1 MDLFEEYLEKK
12 DNENVKRALTA
23 ESYKNRD
30 HSLKNK
36 NVAPDLATLGDA
48 IIKLCYTKYFLD
60 KVEQLSKEVEK
71 YVTDE
76 RFVTVIA
83 KHYDLLKYINY
94 DDIDKNIL
102 RDYDYKI
109 PGKTSSGKNK
119 KTSPHKYIA
128 TAVEAMIGA
137 IYLETQKTQT
147 ETKALDKISEL
158 LLQWKEFI
166 DKNTQ

>member
-23 ESYKNRD
+23 KSYKKEYP
-30 HSLKNK
+30 SLKNK
-36 NVAPDLATLGDA
+36 DVAPDLATLGDA

-60 KVEQLSKEVEK
+60 KVKQLSKEVEK

-83 KHYDLLKYINY
+83 RHYDLLKHIYY
-94 DDIDKNIL
+94 YKDDDKIKQ
-102 RDYDYKI
+102 DYDYNK

-119 KTSPHKYIA
+119 KSSPHKYIA

-137 IYLETQKTQT
+137 IYLETKD
-147 ETKALDKISEL
+147 LDKISEL

-166 DKNTQ
+166 DKTQ

>member
-1 MDLFEEYLEKK
+1 MDLFEKYLENK
-12 DNENVKRALTA
+12 DIYEFVKRALRA
-23 ESYKNRD
+23 ESYKKE
-30 HSLKNK
+30 HPSLENK
-36 NVAPDLATLGDA
+36 DVAPDLATLGDA

-83 KHYDLLKYINY
+83 RHYDLLKHIYY
-94 DDIDKNIL
+94 YKDDDKIKQ
-102 RDYDYKI
+102 DYDYNK

-119 KTSPHKYIA
+119 KSSPHKYIA

-137 IYLETQKTQT
+137 IYLETKD
-147 ETKALDKISEL
+147 LDKISEL

-166 DKNTQ
+166 DKTQ

>member
-36 NVAPDLATLGDA
+36 NVATDLATLGDA

-83 KHYDLLKYINY
+83 KHYDLLKYIY
-94 DDIDKNIL
+94 YYKDDDKIPQ
-102 RDYDYKI
+102 DYDYNK
-109 PGKTSSGKNK
+109 PGKTSGKNK
-119 KTSPHKYIA
+119 KTSSYKYIA

-137 IYLETQKTQT
+137 IYLETKD
-147 ETKALDKISEL
+147 LDKISDL
-158 LLQWKEFI
+158 L
-166 DKNTQ
+166 

>member
-1 MDLFEEYLEKK
+1 MDLFEEYLENK
-12 DNENVKRALTA
+12 DTYEFVKRALTA
-23 ESYKNRD
+23 KSYKKE
-30 HSLKNK
+30 HQSLENK
-36 NVAPDLATLGDA
+36 DVATDLATLGDA

-83 KHYDLLKYINY
+83 RHYDLLKYIDY
-94 DDIDKNIL
+94 DDNDKNIL
-102 RDYDYKI
+102 RNYDYKI

-137 IYLETQKTQT
+137 IYLETND
-147 ETKALDKISEL
+147 LDKISEL
-158 LLQWKEFI
+158 LLQWKEL
-166 DKNTQ
+166 

>member
-23 ESYKNRD
+23 ESYKNVV
-30 HSLKNK
+30 HKLENK
-36 NVAPDLATLGDA
+36 DVATDLATLGDA

-83 KHYDLLKYINY
+83 RHYDLLKYIDY
-94 DDIDKNIL
+94 DDNDNNIPQH
-102 RDYDYKI
+102 YDYNK

-137 IYLETQKTQT
+137 IYLETKD
-147 ETKALDKISEL
+147 LDKISEL
-158 LLQWKEFI
+158 LLKWKEFI
-166 DKNTQ
+166 DKTQ

>member
-23 ESYKNRD
+23 KSYKKEQP
-30 HSLKNK
+30 SLKNK
-36 NVAPDLATLGDA
+36 DVAPDLATLGDA
-48 IIKLCYTKYFLD
+48 IIKFCYTKYFLD

-83 KHYDLLKYINY
+83 RHYDLLKYIDY
-94 DDIDKNIL
+94 DKDDDKIL
-102 RDYDYKI
+102 QDYDYKI
-109 PGKTSSGKNK
+109 PSKTSSGKNK
-119 KTSPHKYIA
+119 KSSPHKYIA

-158 LLQWKEFI
+158 LLQWKEF
-166 DKNTQ
+166 DTM

>member
-23 ESYKNRD
+23 KSYKKEYS
-30 HSLKNK
+30 SLKNK
-36 NVAPDLATLGDA
+36 DVAPDLATLGDA

-60 KVEQLSKEVEK
+60 KVKQLSKEVEK

-83 KHYDLLKYINY
+83 RHYDLLKYIDY
-94 DDIDKNIL
+94 DKDDDNISQ
-102 RDYDYKI
+102 DYDYNK
-109 PGKTSSGKNK
+109 PGKTSGKNK
-119 KTSPHKYIA
+119 KTSSYKYIA

-137 IYLETQKTQT
+137 IYLETND
-147 ETKALDKISEL
+147 LDKISEL
-158 LLQWKEFI
+158 LLKWKEFI
-166 DKNTQ
+166 DKTQ

>member
-23 ESYKNRD
+23 GSYKKE
-30 HSLKNK
+30 HPSLENK
-36 NVAPDLATLGDA
+36 DVAADLATLGDA

-76 RFVTVIA
+76 RFVKVIA
-83 KHYDLLKYINY
+83 KHYDLLKYIHY
-94 DDIDKNIL
+94 DETDDKIK

-119 KTSPHKYIA
+119 KTSSHKYIA
-128 TAVEAMIGA
+128 TAVEAMIAA
-137 IYLETQKTQT
+137 IYLETKE

-158 LLQWKEFI
+158 LELWKEL
-166 DKNTQ
+166 

>member
-1 MDLFEEYLEKK
+1 MDLFEKYFKK
-12 DNENVKRALTA
+12 KKTSEFVKRALRA
-23 ESYKNRD
+23 ESYKNVD
-30 HSLKNK
+30 HELKNK
-36 NVAPDLATLGDA
+36 DVATDLATLGDA

-83 KHYDLLKYINY
+83 KHYDLLKYIHY
-94 DDIDKNIL
+94 DQIDKNIPQ
-102 RDYDYKI
+102 DYDYNK
-109 PGKTSSGKNK
+109 PGKTSGKNK
-119 KTSPHKYIA
+119 KTSSYKYIA

-158 LLQWKEFI
+158 LLQWKEL
-166 DKNTQ
+166 

>member
-1 MDLFEEYLEKK
+1 MDLFEKYLKK
-12 DNENVKRALTA
+12 KKPSEFVKRALTA
-23 ESYKNRD
+23 ESYKKE
-30 HSLKNK
+30 HPSLENK
-36 NVAPDLATLGDA
+36 DVAPDLATLGDA

-83 KHYDLLKYINY
+83 KHYDLLKYIY
-94 DDIDKNIL
+94 YYKDDVNIPQ
-102 RDYDYKI
+102 DYDYNK

-137 IYLETQKTQT
+137 IYLETKD
-147 ETKALDKISEL
+147 LVKISEL
-158 LLQWKEFI
+158 LEMWKELQI
-166 DKNTQ
+166 KSQ

>member
-23 ESYKNRD
+23 KSYKKEQP
-30 HSLKNK
+30 SLKNK
-36 NVAPDLATLGDA
+36 DVAPDLATLGDA

-60 KVEQLSKEVEK
+60 KVKQLSKEVEK

-83 KHYDLLKYINY
+83 RHYDLLKHIYY
-94 DDIDKNIL
+94 YKDDDKIKQ
-102 RDYDYKI
+102 DYDYNKL
-109 PGKTSSGKNK
+109 GKTSSGKNK
-119 KTSPHKYIA
+119 KSSPHKYIA
-128 TAVEAMIGA
+128 TAVEAMIAA
-137 IYLETQKTQT
+137 IYLETKD
-147 ETKALDKISEL
+147 LDKISEL

>member
-1 MDLFEEYLEKK
+1 MDLFEEYLENK
-12 DNENVKRALTA
+12 DNKNVKRALTA
-23 ESYKNRD
+23 ESYKKEYP
-30 HSLKNK
+30 SLENK
-36 NVAPDLATLGDA
+36 DVATDLATLGDA

-83 KHYDLLKYINY
+83 RHYDLLKYIYYDKTDINIPQNY
-94 DDIDKNIL
+94 DYNK
-102 RDYDYKI
+102 

-119 KTSPHKYIA
+119 KSSSYKYIA

-137 IYLETQKTQT
+137 IYLETND
-147 ETKALDKISEL
+147 LDKISEL
-158 LLQWKEFI
+158 LLKWKEFI
-166 DKNTQ
+166 DKKSMSQ

>member
-23 ESYKNRD
+23 KSYKKEQP
-30 HSLKNK
+30 SLKNK
-36 NVAPDLATLGDA
+36 DVAPDLATLGDA

-83 KHYDLLKYINY
+83 RHYDLLKYIYYDKTDNNIPQNY
-94 DDIDKNIL
+94 DYNK
-102 RDYDYKI
+102 

-119 KTSPHKYIA
+119 KSSPHKYIA

-137 IYLETQKTQT
+137 IYLETKD
-147 ETKALDKISEL
+147 LDKISEL
-158 LLQWKEFI
+158 LLKWKEFI
-166 DKNTQ
+166 DKTQ

>member
-23 ESYKNRD
+23 KSYKKE
-30 HSLKNK
+30 HQSLENK
-36 NVAPDLATLGDA
+36 DIAADLATLGDA
-48 IIKLCYTKYFLD
+48 IIKFCYTKYFLD

-83 KHYDLLKYINY
+83 RHYDLLKYIDY
-94 DDIDKNIL
+94 DKDDDKIL
-102 RDYDYKI
+102 QDYDYNK

-137 IYLETQKTQT
+137 IYLETKD
-147 ETKALDKISEL
+147 LDKISEL

-166 DKNTQ
+166 DKTQ